1 VVPWQNAFGL
11 KLPEPTMIQ
20 RDRPSALRLFFVWR
34 GSIIAGILPQIVG
47 FALYASAIVVV
58 TRALGLDLSRVG
70 VAPFALVGVALS
82 IYLSFRN
89 SAAYDRWWEARR
101 LWGQLIAESRT
112 LSRTTEAL
120 LTDPDLRRRF
130 LLGFLGFCHLLRG
143 QLRNIDV
150 RSEASAFLSFQAHSS
165 TDALARMGHDLA
177 VARGA
182 GTLDLI
188 GHRILEERLTAV
200 TLVEAGCERIA
211 GTPLPFAYTLLLH
224 RTAYL
229 FCLLLPFGLVTSA
242 GWATPLFTALIAY
255 TFFGLDRLS
264 EELED
269 PFGTDANDLPLDS
282 LCRTCEISVLRALGD
297 PTPSPLL
304 PRGYIVS

>member
-1 VVPWQNAFGL
+1 
-11 KLPEPTMIQ
+11 MID
-20 RDRPSALRLFFVWR
+20 RHRPSALRLFFVWR
-34 GSIIAGILPQIVG
+34 GSIVAHILPQILG
-47 FALYASAIVVV
+47 FALYAALVVAA
-58 TRALGLDLSRVG
+58 TDALGLDLSRIG
-70 VAPFALVGVALS
+70 VAPFALVGITLS

-101 LWGQLIAESRT
+101 LWGQLVAESRT
-112 LSRTTEAL
+112 LPRATEAL
-120 LTDPDLRRRF
+120 LPDPALRRRF

-143 QLRNIDV
+143 QLRGLDV
-150 RSEASAFLSFQAHSS
+150 RTEAAAFSSARSS
-165 TDALARMGHDLA
+165 ADALCRMGSDLA
-177 VARGA
+177 GARRA
-182 GTLDLI
+182 GGLDPV
-188 GHRILEERLTAV
+188 GHRILEERLTTL

-229 FCLLLPFGLVTSA
+229 VCLLLPFGLVATA

-269 PFGTDANDLPLDS
+269 PFGTEANDLALDS
-282 LCRTCEISVLRALGD
+282 LCRTCEISVFEALGE
-297 PTPSPLL
+297 PAPAPLA
-304 PRGYIVS
+304 PRGYYLS